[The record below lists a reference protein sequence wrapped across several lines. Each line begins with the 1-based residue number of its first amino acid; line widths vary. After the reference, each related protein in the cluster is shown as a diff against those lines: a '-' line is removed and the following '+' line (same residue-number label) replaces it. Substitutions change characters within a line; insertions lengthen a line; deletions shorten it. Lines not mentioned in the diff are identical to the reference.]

1 MIRRRV
7 NEANV
12 PTKKELIKKYVFY
25 DFDEFEERKTRNQNG
40 VSKKHLK
47 IYYNGNVEKWYKE
60 NETNKNCFN
69 CTKCVRCKGC
79 KQCFDCENCVDCS
92 YSHQCEDCKHC
103 YNCIDVGNLTDENSV
118 MNLD

>member
-1 MIRRRV
+1 MIKRYL

-12 PTKKELIKKYVFY
+12 PTKKELVKKYVFY

-47 IYYNGNVEKWYKE
+47 IYYNGNVE
-60 NETNKNCFN
+60 
-69 CTKCVRCKGC
+69 KGC